1 MLIHGKK
8 TPSLKLLFFVQLAC
22 PKWWKLR
29 VAFHRQLLSY
39 PMDPNT
45 VCVLESRHISM
56 DGATQIPISEFE
68 ARRWYNSR
76 VCVWYFQ
83 VCKFQSCLL
92 AKYFILVNKW
102 CSCSHI
108 NFGQTAWD
116 TDPLLCLSFFT
127 WAALKRLMDL
137 NIAWELAF
145 RACFPGTNRLVI
157 LRWFSNNIW
166 IENRCFDFHCLSI
179 GVEAYFWEWC
189 KANPNFGIW
198 SAAQLKS
205 LCMVLSGL

>member
-45 VCVLESRHISM
+45 VCVLESRLISM

-92 AKYFILVNKW
+92 AKYFILVNKL

-137 NIAWELAF
+137 NIAW
-145 RACFPGTNRLVI
+145 ACFPRL
-157 LRWFSNNIW
+157 LPR
-166 IENRCFDFHCLSI
+166 DKPA
-179 GVEAYFWEWC
+179 GY
-189 KANPNFGIW
+189 
-198 SAAQLKS
+198 LKVVFKQH
-205 LCMVLSGL
+205 LDWK